1 MRNIPALFAALSV
14 AALALAGCD
23 LNSPAPPSPSPV
35 SRAGAP
41 GTTDPTPYVYYVRD
55 DLQFIDMMVPHH
67 QLAIEMARVA
77 EQHAQHGQ
85 VIGLARDIIAAQE
98 DEIRRML
105 IWRGELAGS
114 SPTPDMSAMNGM
126 NGMGGPGQSTMPG
139 MNVDLKALA
148 ASPDFDRSFIQAM
161 IPHHQSAIAMSRA
174 ATPNLKRPEIR
185 DLAHDIITTQQVEI
199 DRMEGWLRE
208 WYK

>member
-1 MRNIPALFAALSV
+1 
-14 AALALAGCD
+14 
-23 LNSPAPPSPSPV
+23 
-35 SRAGAP
+35 
-41 GTTDPTPYVYYVRD
+41 
-55 DLQFIDMMVPHH
+55 MMVPHH
-67 QLAIEMARVA
+67 QLAIDMARVA
-77 EQHAQHGQ
+77 EQHAKHGQ
-85 VIGLARDIIAAQE
+85 VIGLARDIIAAQD

-114 SPTPDMSAMNGM
+114 SPTPVMGGM
-126 NGMGGPGQSTMPG
+126 NGMGGPGQPAMPG

-148 ASPDFDRSFIQAM
+148 SSPDFDRAFIQAM

-199 DRMEGWLRE
+199 DRMEGWLKE

>member
-1 MRNIPALFAALSV
+1 VKNPGALLGFLAA

-23 LNSPAPPSPSPV
+23 LGGSPPSMPSPV
-35 SRAGAP
+35 AGAASTP
-41 GTTDPTPYVYYVRD
+41 GSTPYVYYVRD

-67 QLAIEMARVA
+67 QLAIDMARIA
-77 EQHAQHGQ
+77 LQHAQHGQ
-85 VIGLARDIIAAQE
+85 VLGLARDIIAAQD

-105 IWRGELAGS
+105 IWRAELAGS
-114 SPTPDMSAMNGM
+114 SPTPATSGMNGM
-126 NGMGGPGQSTMPG
+126 NGMSGPGQPPMPG

-148 ASPDFDRSFIQAM
+148 ASPDFDRAFIQAM

-199 DRMEGWLRE
+199 DRMEGWLKE

>member
-1 MRNIPALFAALSV
+1 VQSSKVGKSLPALLAACVV
-14 AALALAGCD
+14 AALALTGCD
-23 LNSPAPPSPSPV
+23 LAGFAPPTPSPAT
-35 SRAGAP
+35 GARTP
-41 GTTDPTPYVYYVRD
+41 GIPDSTPYAYYVRD

-67 QLAIEMARVA
+67 QLAIDMARVA

-85 VIGLARDIIAAQE
+85 VLGLARDIIAAQD
-98 DEIRRML
+98 DEIHRML

-114 SPTPDMSAMNGM
+114 SPTPGMSA
-126 NGMGGPGQSTMPG
+126 MGGPGHSSMPG

-148 ASPDFDRSFIQAM
+148 ASPDFDRAFIEAM
-161 IPHHQSAIAMSRA
+161 IPHHQSAIDMSRA

-199 DRMEGWLRE
+199 DRMEGWLKE
-208 WYK
+208 WYP